1 MPIAKVNKRETEKFT
16 LLIHGLWCDK
26 NTMKSIDA
34 QLASLGVSTLIHEWP
49 HRETSAVKKLT
60 LEEVEK
66 DLFQVAIEYP
76 INTIIGFSA
85 GGYLAQRLISSI
97 SDPRLM
103 ILLAS
108 APSPGIK
115 KSFTSDTLAACSKP
129 RYALPL
135 VTRRGTVDLTHQD
148 AVRLLDQTG
157 QYHFVPES
165 PEIVGR
171 FAWPLYGKLLKPVAA
186 IPSGCAVTVIHGTKD
201 NIVPW
206 HASKQLV
213 TRYNLNSSNYTF
225 PHTDHMGVLGSIE
238 TRWMIE
244 RKIRETGVLKPAH
257 RELVH

>member
-1 MPIAKVNKRETEKFT
+1 MPIVKVNKRETKMFT

-34 QLASLGVSTLIHEWP
+34 QLALLGVSTLIHEWP

-66 DLFQVAIEYP
+66 DLFQVTVENQ

-85 GGYLAQRLISSI
+85 GGYLAQRLIASI

-115 KSFTSDTLAACSKP
+115 KSFTSDTLIACSKP
-129 RYALPL
+129 RYTLPL
-135 VTRRGTVDLTHQD
+135 LTRRSVIDLTRQD
-148 AVRLLDQTG
+148 TVRLLDQTG

-186 IPSGCAVTVIHGTKD
+186 IPPECAVAVIHGTND

-206 HASKQLV
+206 HASEQLV
-213 TRYNLNSSNYTF
+213 TRYNLTSSNCAF
-225 PHTDHMGVLGSIE
+225 PHTDHMGVLGNIE

-244 RKIRETGVLKPAH
+244 KIIREVGIHKPAS